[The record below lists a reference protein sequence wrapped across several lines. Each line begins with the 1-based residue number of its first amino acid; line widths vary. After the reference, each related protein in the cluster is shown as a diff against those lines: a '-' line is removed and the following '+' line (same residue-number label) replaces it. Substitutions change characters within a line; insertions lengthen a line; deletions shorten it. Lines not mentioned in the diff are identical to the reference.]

1 MMKKAP
7 CFQASSR
14 TTRPSAGRLIL
25 ALLATSSLAACSVGP
40 DFRAPAPPRTSA
52 YIADQQAALAEPGGG
67 EARQTLAMGALLQPD
82 WWTLFG
88 SPDLNATVELA
99 LANNKDI
106 AAARANVSKAIYGIA
121 AAKGALLPQ
130 VDASAS
136 ALRQKVGAA
145 TLGPNAF
152 TFPTF
157 SAYSGGA
164 EISYDLDIFGGNS
177 RRVEQASAEAEAERQ
192 KLNALQLM
200 VAGGSVIEAL
210 QIAAT
215 RAQIAVMEEIIAS
228 DEKTLALVKTALDAG
243 VATRIDLA
251 SAQSQLDRDRAL
263 LPPLRQQLNVAQNAL
278 AVLAGK
284 APADWAAPRF
294 DLQTLNLPENLPLV
308 VPADLVR
315 TRPDIRAAEANLH
328 AASAAIGVATADLYP
343 HVNLSA
349 SFGGQGLM
357 SGGFESAW
365 SLIGGIVGPIFD
377 GGTRKARKRQ
387 AVEAYEASFAQYQQ
401 TVLLAFQQIAD
412 ALHGLSNTADAMK
425 AQKQALSSAADAL
438 ELTRHGFASGSTGV
452 VQVLDA
458 QRHMRLAEIELIQAR
473 ARRYVQ
479 TAALFMAMGGG
490 LANNDVA
497 ALVPSADGKVSP

>member
-1 MMKKAP
+1 M
-7 CFQASSR
+7 
-14 TTRPSAGRLIL
+14 L
-25 ALLATSSLAACSVGP
+25 
-40 DFRAPAPPRTSA
+40 
-52 YIADQQAALAEPGGG
+52 E
-67 EARQTLAMGALLQPD
+67 MGAFLQTD

-88 SPDLNATVELA
+88 STDLDATVELA

-106 AAARANVSKAIYGIA
+106 AAARANVAKAIYGIA

-130 VDASAS
+130 VDASAA
-136 ALRQKVGAA
+136 ALRQKVGAT

-157 SAYSGGA
+157 SSYSGGA
-164 EISYDLDIFGGNS
+164 EISYDLDVFGANS

-192 KLNALQLM
+192 KLNALQLL
-200 VAGGSVIEAL
+200 VAGGSVIESL

-215 RAQIAVMEEIIAS
+215 RAQIEVMEDIITS
-228 DEKTLALVKTALDAG
+228 DEKTLALVKTALDTG

-263 LPPLRQQLNVAQNAL
+263 LPPLRQQLNVAESAL
-278 AVLAGK
+278 AVLAGR
-284 APADWAAPRF
+284 APADWEVPRF
-294 DLQTLNLPENLPLV
+294 ELHKLSLPENLPLV

-328 AASAAIGVATADLYP
+328 AASATIGVATADLYP
-343 HVNLSA
+343 HVKLSA
-349 SFGGQGLM
+349 SFGGQGLV

-365 SLIGGIVGPIFD
+365 SLIGGVVGPIFD
-377 GGTRKARKRQ
+377 GGSRRARKRQ

-401 TVLLAFQQIAD
+401 TVLLAFQQVAD
-412 ALHGLSNTADAMK
+412 ALHGLSNTAEAMQ
-425 AQKQALSSAADAL
+425 AQKQALSSAAEAL
-438 ELTRHGFASGSTGV
+438 ALTRQGFASGSTGV

-458 QRHMRLAEIELIQAR
+458 QRLVRLAEIELIQAR
-473 ARRYVQ
+473 TQRYIQ

-490 LANNDVA
+490 GFNDVA
-497 ALVPSADGKVSP
+497 GTTVLSADDKVIL